1 MNPNIDKEIQKFE
14 SSIGLIQVW
23 RVWHVGGGQGYV
35 VTIASSNRSNGRKI
49 FSHVN
54 KNRALSF
61 ASDYRDGTKIGLEI
75 GYAVGAAK

>member
-1 MNPNIDKEIQKFE
+1 MNIDCEIQKFNTDL
-14 SSIGLIQVW
+14 GLIQVW

-35 VTIASSNRSNGRKI
+35 VTLASSNRSNGRKI

-54 KNRALSF
+54 KKRALSF
-61 ASDYRDGTKIGLEI
+61 ASDYRDGIKIGLEI